1 MNSYTFDDSGR
12 SSTTLGV
19 REYEKYLRAKYNL
32 STNAQFQAF
41 VKSNFAGIK
50 NQTL

>member
-12 SSTTLGV
+12 SSTTRGV

-50 NQTL
+50 AQTL